1 MDKSAVASLHI
12 LCLSIIFQ
20 VEKIEDPTN
29 ILFSIYNSKKNVKF
43 LIYRIRFLVYIKSK
57 CRGQMRTIGE
67 IASLD
72 AGGGLW

>member
-1 MDKSAVASLHI
+1 MPVDF
-12 LCLSIIFQ
+12 FQ

-43 LIYRIRFLVYIKSK
+43 LIYRIRFLVYEKSK

-72 AGGGLW
+72 AGGGFW

>member
-1 MDKSAVASLHI
+1 MPVELLQI
-12 LCLSIIFQ
+12 
-20 VEKIEDPTN
+20 EKIKDPTN

-72 AGGGLW
+72 GGGGLW

>member
-1 MDKSAVASLHI
+1 MPVELLQI
-12 LCLSIIFQ
+12 
-20 VEKIEDPTN
+20 EKIKDPTN

-57 CRGQMRTIGE
+57 CRGQMKTIGE